1 MSSDSS
7 STPSYEL
14 AASTDVGGRDHNED
28 SFLLLK
34 ASVNGIDAIIAVV
47 ADGVGGLSAG
57 DVASRMGAVAFSSK
71 LLEKLL
77 AGPALQLDDKQV
89 ADALRAAVD
98 YANELILYNVPRS
111 GTTLVA
117 ALVIG
122 DLYNVPRSGTT
133 LVAALVIGDVA
144 YVVNVGDS
152 RAYLITK
159 DEIYQITR
167 DHSHAWEDLQREL
180 AKFFN
185 SGGKPDLSELAE
197 FKRKFIQNHPR
208 AHVINNVVGFFGK
221 VEPIDVFKI
230 TLHKDDIL
238 LLCSD
243 GLSDVL
249 NDHDIHE
256 IVIKSDG
263 GTAIQKLVEEAK
275 KNATDNITVVLIKR
289 NT

>member
-1 MSSDSS
+1 MSSGSS
-7 STPSYEL
+7 STPRYEL
-14 AASTDVGGRDHNED
+14 AALTDVGGRNHNED

-34 ASVNGIDAIIAVV
+34 ASVNEINAIIAVV

-57 DVASRMGAVAFSSK
+57 DVASRMGVVTFSSK

-89 ADALRAAVD
+89 VDALRAAVD
-98 YANELILYNVPRS
+98 HANEVILDN
-111 GTTLVA
+111 L
-117 ALVIG
+117 
-122 DLYNVPRSGTT
+122 PRSGTT

-159 DEIYQITR
+159 DEICQITR
-167 DHSHAWEDLQREL
+167 DHSQAWEDLQREL
-180 AKFFN
+180 VKFFN
-185 SGGKPDLSELAE
+185 SGGKPDLSGLAE

-230 TLHKDDIL
+230 TLHKGDIL

-249 NDHDIHE
+249 NDHDIHK
-256 IVIKSDG
+256 IVIKSDDG
-263 GTAIQKLVEEAK
+263 NTAIQKLVEEAK

-289 NT
+289 KT

>member
-7 STPSYEL
+7 L
-14 AASTDVGGRDHNED
+14 ASRYGVFAFTDVGGRDHNED
-28 SFLLLK
+28 SFLILK
-34 ASVNGIDAIIAVV
+34 VSINKIGAIVAVV

-71 LLEKLL
+71 LLEKLMGG
-77 AGPALQLDDKQV
+77 AVLQLDDKQV

-98 YANELILYNVPRS
+98 YANELIL
-111 GTTLVA
+111 
-117 ALVIG
+117 
-122 DLYNVPRSGTT
+122 DNVPRSGTT

-159 DEIYQITR
+159 DEIHQITR
-167 DHSHAWEDLQREL
+167 DHSQAWEDLQKEL
-180 AKFFN
+180 VKLLN
-185 SGGKPDLSELAE
+185 SGGKPDFRGLAE

-230 TLHKDDIL
+230 TLRKGDVL

-249 NDHDIHE
+249 NDHDIHK
-256 IVIKSDG
+256 IVSKNNG
-263 GTAIQKLVEEAK
+263 GDAAQKLMEEAK
-275 KNATDNITVVLIKR
+275 KNATDNITVVLIER

>member
-98 YANELILYNVPRS
+98 YANELI
-111 GTTLVA
+111 
-117 ALVIG
+117 
-122 DLYNVPRSGTT
+122 LYNVPRSGTT

>member
-1 MSSDSS
+1 MSSGSS
-7 STPSYEL
+7 STPRYEL
-14 AASTDVGGRDHNED
+14 AALTDVGGRNHNED

-34 ASVNGIDAIIAVV
+34 ASVNEINAIIAVV

-57 DVASRMGAVAFSSK
+57 DVASRMGVVTFSSK

-89 ADALRAAVD
+89 VDALRAAVD
-98 YANELILYNVPRS
+98 HANEVILDN
-111 GTTLVA
+111 L
-117 ALVIG
+117 
-122 DLYNVPRSGTT
+122 PRSGTT

-159 DEIYQITR
+159 DEICQITR
-167 DHSHAWEDLQREL
+167 DHSQAWEDLQREL
-180 AKFFN
+180 VKFFN
-185 SGGKPDLSELAE
+185 SGGKPDLSGLAE

-230 TLHKDDIL
+230 TLHKGDIL

-249 NDHDIHE
+249 NDHDIHK
-256 IVIKSDG
+256 IVIKSDDG
-263 GTAIQKLVEEAK
+263 NTAIQKLVDAIQKLVEEAK

-289 NT
+289 ET

>member
-1 MSSDSS
+1 MSSGSS
-7 STPSYEL
+7 STPRYEL
-14 AASTDVGGRDHNED
+14 AALTDVGGRDHNED

-34 ASVNGIDAIIAVV
+34 ASVNNEIDAIIAVV

-57 DVASRMGAVAFSSK
+57 DVASRMGAVTFSSK

-77 AGPALQLDDKQV
+77 AGTALRLDDKRV

-98 YANELILYNVPRS
+98 YANEVIL
-111 GTTLVA
+111 
-117 ALVIG
+117 
-122 DLYNVPRSGTT
+122 DNVPRSGTT

-159 DEIYQITR
+159 DQIYQITR
-167 DHSHAWEDLQREL
+167 DHSLAWEDLQREL
-180 AKFFN
+180 VKFFN
-185 SGGKPDLSELAE
+185 SGGKPDLSGLAE

-208 AHVINNVVGFFGK
+208 AHVINNVVGYFGK

-230 TLHKDDIL
+230 TLHQGDIL

-249 NDHDIHE
+249 NDDEIHK

-263 GTAIQKLVEEAK
+263 DTAVQKLVEEAK

>member
-1 MSSDSS
+1 MSSDNS
-7 STPSYEL
+7 STPRYEL
-14 AASTDVGGRDHNED
+14 AALTDVGGRDHNED
-28 SFLLLK
+28 SFLLLN
-34 ASVNGIDAIIAVV
+34 ASVNKINAIIAVV
-47 ADGVGGLSAG
+47 ADGVSGLSAG
-57 DVASRMGAVAFSSK
+57 DVASRMGAAAFSAK

-77 AGPALQLDDKQV
+77 AGPAPQLDDKQV

-98 YANELILYNVPRS
+98 YANEVIL
-111 GTTLVA
+111 
-117 ALVIG
+117 
-122 DLYNVPRSGTT
+122 DNVPRSGTT

-159 DEIYQITR
+159 DEICQITR
-167 DHSHAWEDLQREL
+167 DHSQAWEDLQREL
-180 AKFFN
+180 VKSFN
-185 SGGKPDLSELAE
+185 SGKTDLSGLAE
-197 FKRKFIQNHPR
+197 FKRRFIQNHPR
-208 AHVINNVVGFFGK
+208 AHVISNVVGFFGK

-230 TLHKDDIL
+230 TLYKGDTL

-249 NDHDIHE
+249 NDHDIHR

-263 GTAIQKLVEEAK
+263 DTAAQKLVEEAK
-275 KNATDNITVVLIKR
+275 KNATDNITVVLIER

>member
-1 MSSDSS
+1 MSSGSS
-7 STPSYEL
+7 STPRYEL
-14 AASTDVGGRDHNED
+14 AALTDVGGRNHNED

-34 ASVNGIDAIIAVV
+34 ASVNEINAIIAVV

-57 DVASRMGAVAFSSK
+57 DVASRMGVVTFSSK

-89 ADALRAAVD
+89 VDALRAAVD
-98 YANELILYNVPRS
+98 HANEVILDN
-111 GTTLVA
+111 L
-117 ALVIG
+117 
-122 DLYNVPRSGTT
+122 PRSGTT

-159 DEIYQITR
+159 DEICQITR
-167 DHSHAWEDLQREL
+167 DHSQAWEDLQREL
-180 AKFFN
+180 VKFFN
-185 SGGKPDLSELAE
+185 SGGKPDLSGLAE

-230 TLHKDDIL
+230 TLHKGDIL

-249 NDHDIHE
+249 NDHDIHK
-256 IVIKSDG
+256 IVIKSDDG
-263 GTAIQKLVEEAK
+263 NTAIQKLVDAIQKLVEEAK
-275 KNATDNITVVLIKR
+275 KNATDNITVMLIKR

>member
-7 STPSYEL
+7 L
-14 AASTDVGGRDHNED
+14 ASRYGVFALTDVGGRDHNED
-28 SFLLLK
+28 SFLILRISINK
-34 ASVNGIDAIIAVV
+34 IGAVIAVV
-47 ADGVGGLSAG
+47 ADGVGGLYAG

-98 YANELILYNVPRS
+98 YANEVIL
-111 GTTLVA
+111 
-117 ALVIG
+117 
-122 DLYNVPRSGTT
+122 DNVPRSGTT

-159 DEIYQITR
+159 DEIHQITR
-167 DHSHAWEDLQREL
+167 DHSQAWEDLQKEL
-180 AKFFN
+180 VKFFN
-185 SGGKPDLSELAE
+185 SGGKPDVRGLAE
-197 FKRKFIQNHPR
+197 FKRKFIQSHPK

-230 TLHKDDIL
+230 TLHKGDVL

-249 NDHDIHE
+249 NDHDIHK
-256 IVIKSDG
+256 IVVSNG
-263 GTAIQKLVEEAK
+263 GDAAQKLVEEAK
-275 KNATDNITVVLIKR
+275 KNATDNITVILIKR
-289 NT
+289 NI

>member
-14 AASTDVGGRDHNED
+14 AALTDVGGRDHNED
-28 SFLLLK
+28 IFLLLK
-34 ASVNGIDAIIAVV
+34 ASVDKINAIIAVV

-57 DVASRMGAVAFSSK
+57 EVASRVGAVAFSSK

-77 AGPALQLDDKQV
+77 AGPALQLGDKQV

-98 YANELILYNVPRS
+98 YANEVIL
-111 GTTLVA
+111 
-117 ALVIG
+117 
-122 DLYNVPRSGTT
+122 DNVPRSGTT

-159 DEIYQITR
+159 DEICQITR
-167 DHSHAWEDLQREL
+167 DHSQAWEDLQREL
-180 AKFFN
+180 VKLLN
-185 SGGKPDLSELAE
+185 SGGKPNFKELAE
-197 FKRKFIQNHPR
+197 FKRRFIQNHPR

-230 TLHKDDIL
+230 TLHEGDTL

-249 NDHDIHE
+249 NDHDIHR
-256 IVIKSDG
+256 IVISKG
-263 GTAIQKLVEEAK
+263 NGETAIQKLVEEAK

>member
-7 STPSYEL
+7 L
-14 AASTDVGGRDHNED
+14 ASRYGVFALTDVGGRDHNED
-28 SFLLLK
+28 SFLILRMSINK
-34 ASVNGIDAIIAVV
+34 IGAVIAVV
-47 ADGVGGLSAG
+47 ADGVGGLFAG

-71 LLEKLL
+71 LLEKLM
-77 AGPALQLDDKQV
+77 AGAALQLDDKQV

-98 YANELILYNVPRS
+98 YANEVILDS
-111 GTTLVA
+111 
-117 ALVIG
+117 
-122 DLYNVPRSGTT
+122 VPRSGTT

-159 DEIYQITR
+159 DEIHQITR
-167 DHSHAWEDLQREL
+167 DHSQAWEDLQKEL
-180 AKFFN
+180 VKLFN
-185 SGGKPDLSELAE
+185 SGGKPDVRGLAE

-230 TLHKDDIL
+230 TLREGDVL

-249 NDHDIHE
+249 NDYDIYK
-256 IVIKSDG
+256 IVSKSNG
-263 GTAIQKLVEEAK
+263 GDATQKLVEEAK
-275 KNATDNITVVLIKR
+275 KNATDNITVVLIER

>member
-7 STPSYEL
+7 L
-14 AASTDVGGRDHNED
+14 ASRYGVFALTDVGGRDHNED
-28 SFLLLK
+28 SFLILRISINK
-34 ASVNGIDAIIAVV
+34 IGAVIAVV
-47 ADGVGGLSAG
+47 ADGVGGLYAG

-98 YANELILYNVPRS
+98 YANGIIL
-111 GTTLVA
+111 
-117 ALVIG
+117 
-122 DLYNVPRSGTT
+122 DNVPRSGTT

-159 DEIYQITR
+159 DEIHQITR
-167 DHSHAWEDLQREL
+167 DHSQAWEDLQKEL
-180 AKFFN
+180 VKFFN
-185 SGGKPDLSELAE
+185 SGGKPDVRGLAE
-197 FKRKFIQNHPR
+197 FKRKFIQNHPK

-230 TLHKDDIL
+230 TLHKGDVL

-249 NDHDIHE
+249 NDHDIHK
-256 IVIKSDG
+256 IVISKGD
-263 GTAIQKLVEEAK
+263 AAAQKLVEEAK
-275 KNATDNITVVLIKR
+275 KNATDNITVVLIER

>member
-7 STPSYEL
+7 L
-14 AASTDVGGRDHNED
+14 ASRYGVFALTDVGGRDHNED
-28 SFLLLK
+28 SFLILRISINK
-34 ASVNGIDAIIAVV
+34 IGAVIAVV
-47 ADGVGGLSAG
+47 ADGVGGLYAG

-98 YANELILYNVPRS
+98 YANEVIL
-111 GTTLVA
+111 
-117 ALVIG
+117 
-122 DLYNVPRSGTT
+122 DNVPRSGTT

-159 DEIYQITR
+159 DEIHQITR
-167 DHSHAWEDLQREL
+167 DHSQAWEDLQKEL
-180 AKFFN
+180 VKFFN
-185 SGGKPDLSELAE
+185 SGGKPDVRGLAE
-197 FKRKFIQNHPR
+197 FKRKFIQSHPK

-230 TLHKDDIL
+230 TLREGDVL

-249 NDHDIHE
+249 NDHDIYK
-256 IVIKSDG
+256 IVVSNG
-263 GTAIQKLVEEAK
+263 GDAAQKLVEEAK
-275 KNATDNITVVLIKR
+275 KNATDNITVILIKR
-289 NT
+289 NI

>member
-7 STPSYEL
+7 STPRYEL
-14 AASTDVGGRDHNED
+14 AALTDVGGRDHNED

-34 ASVNGIDAIIAVV
+34 ASINEINAIIAVV

-57 DVASRMGAVAFSSK
+57 DVASRVGAVTFSSK

-98 YANELILYNVPRS
+98 YANEVIL
-111 GTTLVA
+111 
-117 ALVIG
+117 
-122 DLYNVPRSGTT
+122 DNVPRSGTT

-180 AKFFN
+180 VKFFN
-185 SGGKPDLSELAE
+185 SGGKPDLSGLAE

-230 TLHKDDIL
+230 TLHEGDIL

-249 NDHDIHE
+249 NDDDIHK

-263 GTAIQKLVEEAK
+263 DTAIQKLVEEAK

>member
-1 MSSDSS
+1 MSSGSS
-7 STPSYEL
+7 STPRYEL
-14 AASTDVGGRDHNED
+14 AALTDVGGRNHNED

-34 ASVNGIDAIIAVV
+34 ASVNEINAIIAVV

-57 DVASRMGAVAFSSK
+57 DVASRMGAVTFSSK

-98 YANELILYNVPRS
+98 HANEVILDN
-111 GTTLVA
+111 L
-117 ALVIG
+117 
-122 DLYNVPRSGTT
+122 PRSGTT

-159 DEIYQITR
+159 DEICQITR
-167 DHSHAWEDLQREL
+167 DHSQAWEDLQREL
-180 AKFFN
+180 VKFFN
-185 SGGKPDLSELAE
+185 SGGKPDLSGLAE

-230 TLHKDDIL
+230 TLHKGDIL

-249 NDHDIHE
+249 NDHDIHK
-256 IVIKSDG
+256 IVIKSDDG
-263 GTAIQKLVEEAK
+263 NTAIQKLVDAIQKLVEEAK

-289 NT
+289 ET

>member
-7 STPSYEL
+7 L
-14 AASTDVGGRDHNED
+14 ASRYGVFALTDVGGRDHNED
-28 SFLLLK
+28 SFLILRISINK
-34 ASVNGIDAIIAVV
+34 IGAVIAVV
-47 ADGVGGLSAG
+47 ADGVGGLYAG

-98 YANELILYNVPRS
+98 YANEVIL
-111 GTTLVA
+111 
-117 ALVIG
+117 
-122 DLYNVPRSGTT
+122 DNVPRSGTT

-159 DEIYQITR
+159 DEIHQITR
-167 DHSHAWEDLQREL
+167 DHSQAWEDLQKEL
-180 AKFFN
+180 VKFFN
-185 SGGKPDLSELAE
+185 SGGKPDVRGLAE
-197 FKRKFIQNHPR
+197 FKRKFIQSHPK

-230 TLHKDDIL
+230 TLHKGDVL

-249 NDHDIHE
+249 NDHDIHK
-256 IVIKSDG
+256 IVISKG
-263 GTAIQKLVEEAK
+263 GDAVQKLVEEAK
-275 KNATDNITVVLIKR
+275 KNATDNITVVLIER

>member
-7 STPSYEL
+7 L
-14 AASTDVGGRDHNED
+14 ASRYGVFALTDVGGRDHNED
-28 SFLLLK
+28 SFLILRISINK
-34 ASVNGIDAIIAVV
+34 IGAVIAVV
-47 ADGVGGLSAG
+47 ADGVGGLYAG

-98 YANELILYNVPRS
+98 YANEVIL
-111 GTTLVA
+111 
-117 ALVIG
+117 
-122 DLYNVPRSGTT
+122 DNVPRSGTT

-159 DEIYQITR
+159 DEIHQITR
-167 DHSHAWEDLQREL
+167 DHSQAWEDLQKEL
-180 AKFFN
+180 VKFFN
-185 SGGKPDLSELAE
+185 SGGKPDVRGLAE
-197 FKRKFIQNHPR
+197 FKRKFIQSHPK

-230 TLHKDDIL
+230 TLHEGDVL

-249 NDHDIHE
+249 NDHDIYK
-256 IVIKSDG
+256 IVVSNG
-263 GTAIQKLVEEAK
+263 GDAAQKLVEEAK
-275 KNATDNITVVLIKR
+275 KNATDNITVILIKR
-289 NT
+289 NI

>member
-1 MSSDSS
+1 MSSGSS
-7 STPSYEL
+7 STPRYEL
-14 AASTDVGGRDHNED
+14 AALTDVGGRDHNED

-34 ASVNGIDAIIAVV
+34 ASVNNEIDAIIAVV

-57 DVASRMGAVAFSSK
+57 DVASRMGAATFSSK

-98 YANELILYNVPRS
+98 YANEVILN
-111 GTTLVA
+111 
-117 ALVIG
+117 
-122 DLYNVPRSGTT
+122 NVPRSGTT

-152 RAYLITK
+152 RAYLVTK

-167 DHSHAWEDLQREL
+167 DHSLAWEDLQREL
-180 AKFFN
+180 VKFFN

-197 FKRKFIQNHPR
+197 FKRKFIQSHPR

-230 TLHKDDIL
+230 TLHKGDIL

-249 NDHDIHE
+249 NDHDIHK
-256 IVIKSDG
+256 IVMESG
-263 GTAIQKLVEEAK
+263 GDTAIQKLVEEAK

-289 NT
+289 DT

>member
-1 MSSDSS
+1 MSSGSS
-7 STPSYEL
+7 STPRYEL
-14 AASTDVGGRDHNED
+14 AALTDVGGRNHNED

-34 ASVNGIDAIIAVV
+34 ASVNEINAIIAVV

-57 DVASRMGAVAFSSK
+57 DVASRMGVVTFSSK

-89 ADALRAAVD
+89 VDALRAAVD
-98 YANELILYNVPRS
+98 HANEVILDN
-111 GTTLVA
+111 L
-117 ALVIG
+117 
-122 DLYNVPRSGTT
+122 PRSGTT

-159 DEIYQITR
+159 DEICQITR
-167 DHSHAWEDLQREL
+167 DHSLAWEDLQREL
-180 AKFFN
+180 VKFFN
-185 SGGKPDLSELAE
+185 SGGKPDLSGLAE

-230 TLHKDDIL
+230 TLHKGDIL

-249 NDHDIHE
+249 NDHDIHK
-256 IVIKSDG
+256 IVIKSDDG
-263 GTAIQKLVEEAK
+263 NTAIQKLVDAIQKLVEEAK

-289 NT
+289 ET